1 MRVASKL
8 ALLGVGLALSG
19 CATTNANSDDVA
31 LERMLSGEPV
41 LQGGELKAALK
52 EADKHPLG
60 SAQNP
65 VRVNMPAGERAYLAR
80 LRCSDGR
87 RPDFVRVG
95 NVGIGA
101 FGNIVDLYDVN
112 CYSAKPGRVEIYMDM
127 YFSDHVE
134 NRPVPGFTIA
144 K

>member
-8 ALLGVGLALSG
+8 ALLGIGLALSG

>member
-8 ALLGVGLALSG
+8 ALLGIGLALSG
-19 CATTNANSDDVA
+19 CATTNANSDDAA

>member
-8 ALLGVGLALSG
+8 ALLGIGLALSG

-41 LQGGELKAALK
+41 LQGGDLKAALK